1 MVYLRVVGVTFA
13 YQSIEALRDVELE
26 VDEGELV
33 GVVGPNGAGKTTLLK
48 TVAGVLKPKVGAV
61 YIGEREVA
69 EMSPREVA
77 KKVGVVPQEPT
88 TYFGFTVFDVV
99 MMGRNPHLGRLSLE
113 SQRDYEVVRKALEAT
128 NTLHLANRRITELSG
143 GERQR
148 VFIARALAQEPKVL
162 LLDEPVA
169 NLDIAYQLETMQLLR
184 KLVDGGIAAL
194 AVSHDLNL
202 VSRFCDKVVML
213 KDGRVVAAGSSG
225 EVLTVENIRRVFG
238 VDVAV
243 RRHPTTNA
251 LYVIPLKPVKRFR
264 KVGKRVH
271 VVCGGGSGEPVLH
284 ELVERG
290 YDVSAGVLNVLDT
303 DYQVCQDLG
312 IEVVSEAPFSPISEE
327 AVKRNLEAMASADI
341 LVLVPTPFGQGNL
354 KNLQALVETAERGK
368 PVVILGNRWGERW
381 DFTGGRATELLR
393 KLKSLGA
400 RTVSSVDELESL

>member
-1 MVYLRVVGVTFA
+1 MAYLRVVGVTFA
-13 YQSIEALRDVELE
+13 YQSIEVLRDVELE

-48 TVAGVLKPKVGAV
+48 TVAGVLRPKVGAV

-69 EMSPREVA
+69 EMSPREIA

-128 NTLHLANRRITELSG
+128 NILHLANRRITELSG

-202 VSRFCDKVVML
+202 VSRFCDKVIML
-213 KDGRVVAAGSSG
+213 ENGRVVAAGRPE

-243 RRHPTTNA
+243 RRHPTTNT
-251 LYVIPLKPVKRFR
+251 LYVIPLKPTKHLR

-271 VVCGGGSGEPVLH
+271 VVCGGGSGEPILH

-290 YDVSAGVLNVLDT
+290 YDISAGVLNVLDT

-312 IEVVSEAPFSPISEE
+312 LEVVSEAPFSPISEE
-327 AVKRNLEAMASADI
+327 AMERNLEAMASADI

-354 KNLQALVETAERGK
+354 KNLQALVEAAERGK
-368 PVVILGNRWGERW
+368 PVVILGDRWEEGW
-381 DFTGGRATELLR
+381 DYTGGEATKLLH

-400 RTVSSVDELESL
+400 RVVSSVDELESV